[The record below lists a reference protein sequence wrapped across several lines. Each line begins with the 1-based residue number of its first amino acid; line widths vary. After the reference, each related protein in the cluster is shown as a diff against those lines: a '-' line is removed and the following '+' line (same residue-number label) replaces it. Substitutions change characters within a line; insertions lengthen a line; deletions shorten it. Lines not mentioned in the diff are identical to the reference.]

1 MVPPMNPSQ
10 RFAYSLAQAEDGWTW
25 SVYDEDGETVAS
37 GMDSDRG
44 ACEAAVNARLS
55 GAELS

>member
-1 MVPPMNPSQ
+1 MNGST

-37 GMDSDRG
+37 GMDPDRQ
-44 ACEAAVNARLS
+44 ACEAAVNARLAS
-55 GAELS
+55 SEFS